1 MRDLYAENYKTLI
14 KETEN
19 FQVKRKLSH
28 ALGLGELIVKMT
40 ILPKTIYRL
49 NVISIKLLMTF
60 FTNNPKIDM
69 EKIQN
74 CHSNPEVK
82 V

>member
-1 MRDLYAENYKTLI
+1 MRDLNAENYKTLI

-19 FQVKRKLSH
+19 FQVNRKLSH